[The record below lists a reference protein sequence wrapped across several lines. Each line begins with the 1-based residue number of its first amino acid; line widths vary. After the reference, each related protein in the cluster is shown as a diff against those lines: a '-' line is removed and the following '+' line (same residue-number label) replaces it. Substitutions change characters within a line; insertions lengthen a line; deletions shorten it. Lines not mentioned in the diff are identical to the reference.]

1 MARGK
6 SAGHSSRRQSS
17 SSTKRAKPRPPGHLH
32 VASHRLA
39 LWVHVCSGL
48 LDLGPGMGPGKRHT
62 QVQYPPPRIP
72 PNSNSP
78 GSPLRGSL
86 GLGFRTS

>member
-62 QVQYPPPRIP
+62 QVQYPPPSHP
-72 PNSNSP
+72 PELELP
-78 GSPLRGSL
+78 GKPPSRLPGV
-86 GLGFRTS
+86 GV